1 MRDHAVVIGASL
13 GGLLAARVLAETYSQ
28 VTLLERD
35 LLPDVGEQRRG
46 VPQGR
51 HAHGLL
57 GRGREVLEELFPGL
71 TADLVALGARSGDT
85 QAQVRWYGGG
95 HPLCQGESGLMG
107 LAVSRPLLEGYVR
120 VRVRALPNVQVFE
133 QAVVREL
140 VTTPGGARVVG
151 VRLGREGDA
160 PQEFPADLVVDASGR
175 GSPMPRWLSGLG
187 YATPPEERVEVGLA
201 YASGH
206 FRYAGDLGGQ
216 NAVVVAAS
224 PEHPR
229 GAAMIAQEGGRW
241 IVSVG
246 GRLGDRPPTDPA
258 GFLTFARSLP
268 APEVAE
274 VVGAGE
280 LLGEIVPFSYPASV
294 RRRYER
300 LRRFPEGLLVFGDA
314 LCSFNP
320 VYGQGMTVAAL
331 EALALRRCLAAGERD
346 LARRFFRAAGRV
358 VDIPWS
364 LAAGSDL
371 RFPDVP
377 GPRPLRVRVVNAYL
391 ARLFPVAWQDPVV
404 ARAFLRVTNLLVPPT
419 SLLSPGIALRVL
431 AGGRRAP
438 GAVAPSPPSPGEHA
452 PQSRRSA

>member
-13 GGLLAARVLAETYSQ
+13 GGLLAARVLAETFGQ

-35 LLPDVGEQRRG
+35 LLPEVGEGRRG

-71 TADLVALGARSGDT
+71 TGDLVALGARSGDT

-95 HPLCQGESGLMG
+95 QALCQAGSGLTG

-120 VRVRALPNVQVFE
+120 GRVRALPNVQVFE
-133 QAVVREL
+133 GAVVRDL

-160 PQEFPADLVVDASGR
+160 PEEFPADLVVDASGR
-175 GSPMPRWLSGLG
+175 GSRMPRWLSELG
-187 YATPPEERVEVGLA
+187 YDAPPEERVEVGLT

-206 FRYAGDLGGQ
+206 FRRAGDLGGQ
-216 NAVVVAAS
+216 HAVVVAAS

-229 GAAMIAQEGGRW
+229 GAAMIAQEGDRW

-258 GFLTFARSLP
+258 GFLAFARSLP
-268 APEVAE
+268 APEIAE
-274 VVGAGE
+274 VVGAGD

-320 VYGQGMTVAAL
+320 VYGQGMTAAAL
-331 EALALRRCLAAGERD
+331 EALALRRCLMAGEHG

-377 GPRPLRVRVVNAYL
+377 GPRPLRVRLVNAYL
-391 ARLFPVAWQDPVV
+391 ARLFPVAWRDPVV
-404 ARAFLRVTNLLVPPT
+404 ARAFLRVTNLLSPPT
-419 SLLSPGIALRVL
+419 SLLAPGIAWRVL
-431 AGGRRAP
+431 TGGRRAGP
-438 GAVAPSPPSPGEHA
+438 GAVAVRPTSG
-452 PQSRRSA
+452 

>member
-13 GGLLAARVLAETYSQ
+13 GGLLAARVLAETFAQ

-35 LLPDVGEQRRG
+35 LLPDVGEGRRG

-71 TADLVALGARSGDT
+71 TGDLVARGARSGDT

-95 HPLCQGESGLMG
+95 RPLSQAESGLMG

-120 VRVRALPNVQVFE
+120 TRVRALPNVQVFE
-133 QAVVREL
+133 QTVVREL
-140 VTTPGGARVVG
+140 VTTPDRARVVG
-151 VRLGREGDA
+151 VRVERGGDA
-160 PQEFPADLVVDASGR
+160 PEELRADLVVDASGR
-175 GSPMPRWLSGLG
+175 GSPMPRWLATLG
-187 YATPPEERVEVGLA
+187 YPAPPEERVEVGLA

-206 FRYAGDLGGQ
+206 FRRTGDFGGQ

-229 GAAMIAQEGGRW
+229 GAAMIAQEGDRW

-258 GFLTFARSLP
+258 GFLAFARSLP

-274 VVGAGE
+274 VVREGE

-320 VYGQGMTVAAL
+320 VYGQGMTAAAL
-331 EALALRRCLAAGERD
+331 EALALRRCLAAGGRG

-377 GPRPLRVRVVNAYL
+377 GPRPLRVRLVNAYL

-404 ARAFLRVTNLLVPPT
+404 ARAFLRVTNLLSPPT

-431 AGGRRAP
+431 RAGPRAGGGGLPRRRGP
-438 GAVAPSPPSPGEHA
+438 VLP
-452 PQSRRSA
+452 

>member
-1 MRDHAVVIGASL
+1 MRNRAVVIGASL

-35 LLPDVGEQRRG
+35 LLPDMGEQRRG

-71 TADLVALGARSGDT
+71 TGDLVALGARSGDT

-95 HPLCQGESGLMG
+95 HPLCQAESGLMG
-107 LAVSRPLLEGYVR
+107 LAVSRPLLEGYLR

-133 QAVVREL
+133 QTVVRDL
-140 VTTPGGARVVG
+140 VTTPDRARVVG
-151 VRLGREGDA
+151 VRLEREGAAA

-187 YATPPEERVEVGLA
+187 YAAPPEERVEIGLA

-224 PEHPR
+224 PQHPR

-258 GFLTFARSLP
+258 GFLAFARSLP

-274 VVGAGE
+274 VVRGGE
-280 LLGEIVPFSYPASV
+280 LLGKIVPFSYPASV

-314 LCSFNP
+314 VCSFNP

-331 EALALRRCLAAGERD
+331 EALALRRCLAAGGRG
-346 LARRFFRAAGRV
+346 LARRFFQAAGRV

-364 LAAGSDL
+364 LAVGGDL

-391 ARLFPVAWQDPVV
+391 ARLFPVAWRDPVV
-404 ARAFLRVTNLLVPPT
+404 ARAFLRVTNLLAPPT
-419 SLLSPGIALRVL
+419 TLLSPGIALRVL
-431 AGGRRAP
+431 ARQRWQTAGPRGAGGT
-438 GAVAPSPPSPGEHA
+438 VPS
-452 PQSRRSA
+452 R